1 MEWASTLDP
10 LEFFL
15 VVLASAFLA
24 GLLGSLLGLGGGVVM
39 VPILTIF
46 LGVPPLFAIGASI
59 VSVIATSSGA
69 ASAYVKDGIT
79 NLRIGMFLE
88 VATTTG
94 AVMGAVLTIAL
105 ARAHLEGVVYV
116 TFGIVL
122 LLSVLPLLRRIG
134 EELPAGIAPDAI
146 SARLGLKGEYH
157 DKALGMDVQ
166 YRATRSPLGLVI
178 MYVAGLVS
186 GLLGIGS
193 GALKVLALDVGMKL
207 PMKVSSTT
215 SNFMIGVTAAASTGI
230 FYLGGY
236 INPFLAAPVMMGVV
250 LGSVPGTRI
259 LVRAS
264 NSSIRK
270 VFVPVIVVLAVEM
283 LLHGV

>member
-1 MEWASTLDP
+1 LDP

-15 VVLASAFLA
+15 LVLAVAFLA
-24 GLLGSLLGLGGGVVM
+24 GVLGSLLGLGGGVIM
-39 VPILTIF
+39 VPFLTIF
-46 LGVPPLFAIGASI
+46 LGVPPLLAIGASI
-59 VSVIATSSGA
+59 ISVIATSSGA

-88 VATTTG
+88 IATTTG

-105 ARAHLEGVVYV
+105 ARANLEGVVYV
-116 TFGIVL
+116 TFGVVL
-122 LLSVLPLLRRIG
+122 LLSVLPLLRRLG
-134 EELPAGIAPDAI
+134 EELPTGVAPDAI
-146 SARLGLKGEYH
+146 SRRLELSGEYY
-157 DKALGMDVQ
+157 DKALKKQVDYQ
-166 YRATRSPLGLVI
+166 ATRSPLGLAI
-178 MYVAGLVS
+178 MYAAGLIS

-236 INPFLAAPVMMGVV
+236 INPFVAAPVMMGVV
-250 LGSVPGTRI
+250 LGSVPGTRL
-259 LVRAS
+259 LVRTR

-270 VFVPVIVVLAVEM
+270 VFIPVIVLLAVEM
-283 LLHGV
+283 LIHGV

>member
-1 MEWASTLDP
+1 MDP

-15 VVLASAFLA
+15 LVLASAFLA
-24 GLLGSLLGLGGGVVM
+24 GILGSLLGLGGGVII
-39 VPILTIF
+39 VPFLTIF

-88 VATTTG
+88 LATTAG

-105 ARAHLEGVVYV
+105 ARANLEGVVYV

-134 EELPAGIAPDAI
+134 EELPSGVTPDAI
-146 SARLGLKGEYH
+146 SRRLELNGEYY
-157 DKALGMDVQ
+157 DQAQRVRVDYQ
-166 YRATRSPLGLVI
+166 ATRSPLGLVI
-178 MYVAGLVS
+178 MYAAGLIS
-186 GLLGIGS
+186 GLLGIG
-193 GALKVLALDVGMKL
+193 GGVLKVLALDVGMKL

-230 FYLGGY
+230 FYLAGY
-236 INPFLAAPVMMGVV
+236 INPFVAAPVMMGVV

-259 LVRAS
+259 LVRAK

-270 VFVPVIVVLAVEM
+270 LFIPIIVLLAVEM
-283 LLHGV
+283 LIHGV

>member
-1 MEWASTLDP
+1 LDP

-15 VVLASAFLA
+15 IVLASAFLA
-24 GLLGSLLGLGGGVVM
+24 GILGSLLGLGGGVVM
-39 VPILTIF
+39 VPVLTLF

-88 VATTTG
+88 VATTAG
-94 AVMGAVLTIAL
+94 AVIGAVLTIAL
-105 ARAHLEGVVYV
+105 ARADLEGVVYV
-116 TFGIVL
+116 TFGVVL
-122 LLSVLPLLRRIG
+122 LLSVLPLLKKMG
-134 EELPAGIAPDAI
+134 EELPVGVTPDAI
-146 SARLGLKGEYH
+146 STRLGLNGEYH
-157 DKALGMDVQ
+157 DKALGVDVQ

-178 MYVAGLVS
+178 MWVAGLIS

-215 SNFMIGVTAAASTGI
+215 SNFMIGVTAAASAGV
-230 FYLGGY
+230 YLSRGW
-236 INPFLAAPVMMGVV
+236 IDPDLAMPVMLGVLTGSI
-250 LGSVPGTRI
+250 LGARELMAAGTRVLR
-259 LVRAS
+259 LVFS
-264 NSSIRK
+264 L
-270 VFVPVIVVLAVEM
+270 VVATMAIEM
-283 LLHGV
+283 IFNGLKGRL

>member
-1 MEWASTLDP
+1 MDP
-10 LEFFL
+10 LAFFL
-15 VVLASAFLA
+15 LVFATAFLA
-24 GLLGSLLGLGGGVVM
+24 GILGSLLGLGGGVVI
-39 VPILTIF
+39 VPFLTLF

-69 ASAYVKDGIT
+69 ASAYVKEGIT

-88 VATTTG
+88 LATSTG

-105 ARAHLEGVVYV
+105 ARANLEGAVYV
-116 TFGIVL
+116 IFGVVL
-122 LLSVLPLLRRIG
+122 LLSVLPLMRRIG
-134 EELPAGIAPDAI
+134 EELPVGVNPDAI
-146 SARLGLKGEYH
+146 SRRLELNGEYY
-157 DKALGMDVQ
+157 DQALNMQVEYQ
-166 YRATRSPLGLVI
+166 ATRSPLGLVI
-178 MYVAGLVS
+178 MYAAGLIS

-236 INPFLAAPVMMGVV
+236 INPFVAAPVMMGVV

-259 LVRAS
+259 LVRTR

-270 VFVPVIVVLAVEM
+270 VFIPIIVILAVEM
-283 LLHGV
+283 LIHGV

>member
-1 MEWASTLDP
+1 LDP

-15 VVLASAFLA
+15 LVLAVGFLA
-24 GLLGSLLGLGGGVVM
+24 GMLGSLLGLGGGVIV
-39 VPILTIF
+39 VPFLTIF
-46 LGVPPLFAIGASI
+46 LGVPPLLAIGASI

-88 VATTTG
+88 IATTTG

-105 ARAHLEGVVYV
+105 ARANLEGVVYLA
-116 TFGIVL
+116 FGAVL
-122 LLSVLPLLRRIG
+122 LLSVLPLVRRLG
-134 EELPAGIAPDAI
+134 EELPSGVNPDAI
-146 SARLGLKGEYH
+146 SRRLELSGGYYDKPLKMQVDY
-157 DKALGMDVQ
+157 Q
-166 YRATRSPLGLVI
+166 ATRSPLGLAI
-178 MYVAGLVS
+178 MYAAGLIS

-230 FYLGGY
+230 FYLDGY
-236 INPFLAAPVMMGVV
+236 INPFLAAPVMMGVL

-259 LVRAS
+259 LVRTK

-270 VFVPVIVVLAVEM
+270 VFIPIIVLLAIEM
-283 LLHGV
+283 LVHGA

>member
-1 MEWASTLDP
+1 MDP
-10 LEFFL
+10 LQFFL
-15 VVLASAFLA
+15 LVLAVAVLA
-24 GLLGSLLGLGGGVVM
+24 GVLGSLLGLGGGVVM
-39 VPILTIF
+39 VPFLTIF

-105 ARAHLEGVVYV
+105 ERANLEGVVYV
-116 TFGIVL
+116 TFGLVL
-122 LLSVLPLLRRIG
+122 LLSTLPLLRRIG
-134 EELPAGIAPDAI
+134 EELPSGVVPDAI
-146 SARLGLKGEYH
+146 SERLDLNGEYF
-157 DKALGMDVQ
+157 DQALNKKVDYQ
-166 YRATRSPLGLVI
+166 ATRSTLGLAI
-178 MYVAGLVS
+178 MYFAGLIS

-193 GALKVLALDVGMKL
+193 GALKVVALDVGMKL

-236 INPFLAAPVMMGVV
+236 INPFIAAPVMMGVV
-250 LGSVPGTRI
+250 VGSALGARI
-259 LVRAS
+259 LVKTR

-270 VFVPVIVVLAVEM
+270 AFIPIIVVLAVEM
-283 LLHGV
+283 LLHAV

>member
-1 MEWASTLDP
+1 MVP

-15 VVLASAFLA
+15 LVLASAFVA
-24 GLLGSLLGLGGGVVM
+24 GVLGSLLGLGGGVVV
-39 VPILTIF
+39 VPVLTVF

-88 VATTTG
+88 LATTTG

-105 ARAHLEGVVYV
+105 ARANLEGVVYV
-116 TFGIVL
+116 VFGVVL
-122 LLSVLPLLRRIG
+122 LLSVVPLLRRIG
-134 EELPAGIAPDAI
+134 EELPSGVTPDSI
-146 SARLGLKGEYH
+146 SKRLDLSGEYY
-157 DKALGMDVQ
+157 DQALNKRVD
-166 YRATRSPLGLVI
+166 YRAARSPVGLAI
-178 MYVAGLVS
+178 MYAAGLIS
-186 GLLGIGS
+186 GLLGIG
-193 GALKVLALDVGMKL
+193 GGVLKVLALDVGMKL

-236 INPFLAAPVMMGVV
+236 INPFVAAPVMMGVV
-250 LGSVPGTRI
+250 LGSVPGTRL
-259 LVRAS
+259 LVRTR

-270 VFVPVIVVLAVEM
+270 VFIPVLVVLAVEM
-283 LLHGV
+283 LIHGA

>member
-1 MEWASTLDP
+1 LDP

-15 VVLASAFLA
+15 LVLSAAFLA
-24 GLLGSLLGLGGGVVM
+24 GMVGSLLGLGGGVIM
-39 VPILTIF
+39 VPFLTIF
-46 LGVPPLFAIGASI
+46 LGVPALLAIGASI

-69 ASAYVKDGIT
+69 ASAYIKDGIT

-88 VATTTG
+88 IATTTG
-94 AVMGAVLTIAL
+94 AVAGAVLTISL
-105 ARAHLEGVVYV
+105 ARANLEGVVYV
-116 TFGIVL
+116 AFGVVL
-122 LLSVLPLLRRIG
+122 ILSVLPLLRRLG
-134 EELPAGIAPDAI
+134 EELPSGVTPDGI
-146 SARLGLKGEYH
+146 SRRLELSGEYY
-157 DKALGMDVQ
+157 DKALNVHVDYQ
-166 YRATRSPLGLVI
+166 ATRSPLGLAI
-178 MYVAGLVS
+178 MCAAGLIS

-236 INPFLAAPVMMGVV
+236 IDPFLAAPVMMGVL
-250 LGSVPGTRI
+250 LGSVPGTR
-259 LVRAS
+259 LLTRTK

-270 VFVPVIVVLAVEM
+270 AFIPVILILAVEM
-283 LLHGV
+283 LVHGV

>member
-1 MEWASTLDP
+1 LGP

-15 VVLASAFLA
+15 LVLATAFLA
-24 GLLGSLLGLGGGVVM
+24 GILGSLLGLGGGVIM
-39 VPILTIF
+39 VPFLTIF

-69 ASAYVKDGIT
+69 GSAYVKGGIA

-88 VATTTG
+88 LATTTG

-105 ARAHLEGVVYV
+105 ARANLEGVVYV
-116 TFGIVL
+116 IFGVVL
-122 LLSVLPLLRRIG
+122 LLSIVPLLRRIG
-134 EELPAGIAPDAI
+134 EELPMGVAPDAI
-146 SARLGLKGEYH
+146 SKRLEVDGEYY
-157 DKALGMDVQ
+157 DQSLKTWVA

-178 MYVAGLVS
+178 MYAAGLIS

-236 INPFLAAPVMMGVV
+236 INPFIAAPVMMGV
-250 LGSVPGTRI
+250 LMGSVPGARI
-259 LVRAS
+259 LVRTRS
-264 NSSIRK
+264 SSIRK
-270 VFVPVIVVLAVEM
+270 LFIPVIVILAIEM
-283 LLHGV
+283 LAHGV

>member
-1 MEWASTLDP
+1 LDP

-15 VVLASAFLA
+15 LVLATAFLA
-24 GLLGSLLGLGGGVVM
+24 GILGSLLGLGGGVIM
-39 VPILTIF
+39 VPFLTIF

-69 ASAYVKDGIT
+69 GSAYVKDGIA

-88 VATTTG
+88 LATTTG

-105 ARAHLEGVVYV
+105 ARAKLEGVVYV
-116 TFGIVL
+116 TFGVVL
-122 LLSVLPLLRRIG
+122 LLSVVPLLRRIG
-134 EELPAGIAPDAI
+134 EELPAGVTPDAI
-146 SARLGLKGEYH
+146 SKRLELNGEYY
-157 DKALGMDVQ
+157 DQALKTWVEYQ
-166 YRATRSPLGLVI
+166 ATRSPLGLVI
-178 MYVAGLVS
+178 MYAAGLIS

-236 INPFLAAPVMMGVV
+236 INPFVAAPVMMGVL

-259 LVRAS
+259 LVRTK

-270 VFVPVIVVLAVEM
+270 LFIPIIIILAVEM
-283 LLHGV
+283 LIHGA

>member
-1 MEWASTLDP
+1 M
-10 LEFFL
+10 EFFL
-15 VVLASAFLA
+15 LVLAAAFLA
-24 GLLGSLLGLGGGVVM
+24 GVLGSLLGLGGGVVI
-39 VPILTIF
+39 VPFLTIF
-46 LGVPPLFAIGASI
+46 FGVPPLLAIGASI

-69 ASAYVKDGIT
+69 GSAYVRDGIT

-88 VATTTG
+88 IATTTG

-105 ARAHLEGVVYV
+105 ARANLEGVVYV
-116 TFGIVL
+116 AFGGVL
-122 LLSVLPLLRRIG
+122 LLSVLPLLRRLG
-134 EELPAGIAPDAI
+134 EELPSGAAPDAI
-146 SARLGLKGEYH
+146 SRRLELNGQYY
-157 DKALGMDVQ
+157 DKALKARVD
-166 YRATRSPLGLVI
+166 YRAARSPLGLAI
-178 MYVAGLVS
+178 MYAAGLIS

-236 INPFLAAPVMMGVV
+236 INPFLAAPVMMGVL
-250 LGSVPGTRI
+250 LGSVPGAKILTRT
-259 LVRAS
+259 R

-270 VFVPVIVVLAVEM
+270 VFIPVIVLLAVEM
-283 LLHGV
+283 LIHGV

>member
-1 MEWASTLDP
+1 MDP

-15 VVLASAFLA
+15 LVLAAAFLA
-24 GLLGSLLGLGGGVVM
+24 GIVGSLLGLGGGVIM
-39 VPILTIF
+39 VPFLTIF
-46 LGVPPLFAIGASI
+46 LGVPPLLAIGASI

-88 VATTTG
+88 IATTTG

-105 ARAHLEGVVYV
+105 ARANLEGVVYV
-116 TFGIVL
+116 TFGVVL
-122 LLSVLPLLRRIG
+122 LLSVLPLLRRLG
-134 EELPAGIAPDAI
+134 EELPSGVTPDAI
-146 SARLGLKGEYH
+146 SRRLELSGEYY
-157 DKALGMDVQ
+157 DKALNVQ
-166 YRATRSPLGLVI
+166 VDYQATRSPLGLAI
-178 MYVAGLVS
+178 MYAAGLIS

-236 INPFLAAPVMMGVV
+236 INPFVAAPVMMGVL

-259 LVRAS
+259 LVRTK

-270 VFVPVIVVLAVEM
+270 VFIPIIVILAVEM
-283 LLHGV
+283 LAHGV

>member
-1 MEWASTLDP
+1 LTP
-10 LEFFL
+10 VEFFL
-15 VVLASAFLA
+15 LVLAAAVLA
-24 GLLGSLLGLGGGVVM
+24 GMLGSLLGLGGGVIM
-39 VPILTIF
+39 VPLLTIF

-88 VATTTG
+88 IATTAG
-94 AVMGAVLTIAL
+94 AVVGAVLTIAL
-105 ARAHLEGVVYV
+105 QRANLEGVVYV
-116 TFGIVL
+116 TFGVVL
-122 LLSVLPLLRRIG
+122 LLSVLPLLTRLG
-134 EELPAGIAPDAI
+134 EELPTGVAPDVI
-146 SARLGLKGEYH
+146 SRRLGLSGGYYDQALQERVEY
-157 DKALGMDVQ
+157 Q
-166 YRATRSPLGLVI
+166 ATRSPLGILI
-178 MYVAGLVS
+178 MCFAGLIS

-236 INPFLAAPVMMGVV
+236 INPFVAAPVMLGV
-250 LGSVPGTRI
+250 LMGSVAGTRF
-259 LVRAS
+259 LVRAR
-264 NSSIRK
+264 NSSLRK
-270 VFVPVIVVLAVEM
+270 LFVPIIVLLAVEM
-283 LLHGV
+283 LVHGV

>member
-1 MEWASTLDP
+1 LDP
-10 LEFFL
+10 LEFFVL
-15 VVLASAFLA
+15 VLAAAFLA
-24 GLLGSLLGLGGGVVM
+24 GVLGSLLGLGGGVIM
-39 VPILTIF
+39 VPFLTIF
-46 LGVPPLFAIGASI
+46 LGVPPLLAIGASI

-88 VATTTG
+88 IATTTG

-105 ARAHLEGVVYV
+105 ARANLEGVVYV
-116 TFGIVL
+116 TFGVVL
-122 LLSVLPLLRRIG
+122 LLSVLPLLRRLG
-134 EELPAGIAPDAI
+134 EELPTGVAPDAI
-146 SARLGLKGEYH
+146 SKRLELSGEYY
-157 DKALGMDVQ
+157 DKALNERVDYQ
-166 YRATRSPLGLVI
+166 ATRSPLGLAI
-178 MYVAGLVS
+178 MYAAGLIS

-236 INPFLAAPVMMGVV
+236 INPFVAAPVMMGVV
-250 LGSVPGTRI
+250 LGSVPGTRL
-259 LVRAS
+259 LVRTR

-270 VFVPVIVVLAVEM
+270 VFIPVIVLLAVEM
-283 LLHGV
+283 LIHGV